1 MLIREQAFGEDF
13 DPTSWWLA
21 YLDQWI
27 ELVAQWRE
35 M

>member
-1 MLIREQAFGEDF
+1 MLIREQAFGEAF